1 MMDGEPHYGHRL
13 LTGIL
18 LGDRF
23 NLPRD
28 ALDAFGESGTGH
40 LLAVSGLHIGAAA
53 LSTFWIFNLL
63 ALRMRLRFPHRIGI
77 LGALVAVATM
87 LMVSNAPLSAQRAS
101 LMITGYLMGRFVGL
115 RIPIL
120 RCLYWAAIY
129 LLWNDPGA
137 LSSPAFQ
144 FSFIAVFSLIR
155 FAGGGSGPVSWLRV
169 AFVAA
174 VSTAPIQVWHFGT
187 FAPTGLVA
195 NVILTPFTALVVV
208 PLGLFG
214 VICAPVSQ
222 LPLECA
228 AISAQGM
235 VCVAE
240 SLVEV
245 FGGSL
250 ILGRWM
256 TPIATA
262 LALSL
267 FLASRPK
274 QLLLSWFS
282 SYWLVQ

>member
-1 MMDGEPHYGHRL
+1 
-13 LTGIL
+13 
-18 LGDRF
+18 
-23 NLPRD
+23 
-28 ALDAFGESGTGH
+28 
-40 LLAVSGLHIGAAA
+40 
-53 LSTFWIFNLL
+53 
-63 ALRMRLRFPHRIGI
+63 
-77 LGALVAVATM
+77 
-87 LMVSNAPLSAQRAS
+87 
-101 LMITGYLMGRFVGL
+101 MITGYLMGRFVGL

-144 FSFIAVFSLIR
+144 FSFIAVFSLIQ

-174 VSTAPIQVWHFGT
+174 VCRAPIQVWHFGT

-274 QLLLSWFS
+274 QLLLSWFFLVLLAGSMKPPEEYVDFIAVGQGDAILVVSRQTAAMVDVGPDRQQTESISPSESRHKTTRMGAHHS
-282 SYWLVQ
+282 STP